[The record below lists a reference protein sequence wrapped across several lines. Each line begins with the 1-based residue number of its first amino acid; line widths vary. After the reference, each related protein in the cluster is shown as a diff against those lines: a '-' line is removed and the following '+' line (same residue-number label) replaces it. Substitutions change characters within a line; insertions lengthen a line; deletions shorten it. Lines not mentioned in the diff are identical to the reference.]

1 MEVLILPILIV
12 GSLGPVRHELAVEH
26 LQYSLLTHS
35 SADLLRRLVELV
47 GQRFSNQLPEQGV
60 VPSIGVGADRLV
72 EGVLVDGVVV
82 DDFPIVTHPEDGVVV
97 VGEEVPPQPV
107 PGGEHHVLGALV
119 HHHKV
124 LGEDVPPREAIH
136 VEVVGH
142 LTLKLG
148 GITLAVDDPLP
159 KATYGVLLCLAGG
172 VPFDP
177 VGVAEFERGLK
188 ARHVVGREQSEWLG
202 VVEELQTHTLVVLDE
217 TEDLLTTTLVVVEVV
232 LAEVGIMTRPVEV
245 EEGVHREAID
255 SYSNALRSLLGRS

>member
-35 SADLLRRLVELV
+35 SADLLRRLVELF
-47 GQRFSNQLPEQGV
+47 GKSFSDELPKEGV

-72 EGVLVDGVVV
+72 EGILIDGVVV
-82 DDFPIVTHPEDGVVV
+82 DDLTIISHPEDGVIV
-97 VGEEVPPQPV
+97 VGEEVPVQPV
-107 PGGEHHVLGALV
+107 PRGEHHVLCTLV

-148 GITLAVDDPLP
+148 GVALAVDDPLP
-159 KATYGVLLCLAGG
+159 QATYGSLLCLAGG
-172 VPFDP
+172 VPLDP
-177 VGVAEFERGLK
+177 VRVAEFKSSLK
-188 ARHVVGREQSEWLG
+188 GRHVVRGKESEWLG
-202 VVEELQTHTLVVLDE
+202 VIEELQAHALLFLDE
-217 TEDLLTTTLVVVEVV
+217 SEDLLAAALVVVEVV
-232 LAEVGIMTRPVEV
+232 LTQVGVVAIPIEIK
-245 EEGVHREAID
+245 EGVHWEAVD